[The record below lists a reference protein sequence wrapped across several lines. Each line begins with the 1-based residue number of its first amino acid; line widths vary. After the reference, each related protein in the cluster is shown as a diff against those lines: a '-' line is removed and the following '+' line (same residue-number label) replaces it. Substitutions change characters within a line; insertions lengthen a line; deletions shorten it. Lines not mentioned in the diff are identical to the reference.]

1 MKLIKTFEQFKKTG
15 LEYKFK
21 NITTD
26 DIRNLIISGGFVYA
40 TKVPGFP
47 NNDPDAKLKPISVD
61 DDGLITVEFEDSI
74 YEIEIKKLDK
84 IDKIELNEEISAKKA
99 LTVGAVAG
107 LMGLGLYRGIDTYNN
122 AKKSDTEVVSGRTF
136 KQYQLTSNGEFF
148 DINISDDF
156 IICAEWSVSS
166 GSGKHRTTKHYTSVT
181 VAEGTKEI
189 WVDTKFFDT
198 GNRTFASLKELKNGK
213 KIKLIDLD
221 IVDDEPTFTLY
232 KGGFLS
238 DLDYIIVN
246 KNHKLGEEFEIEGIW
261 GSFICDEIKHNVYL
275 FWSATGSGKFG
286 GGGAGSSY

>member
-1 MKLIKTFEQFKKTG
+1 MKWIKKFESFSK
-15 LEYKFK
+15 YK
-21 NITTD
+21 NITVE
-26 DIRNLIISGGFVYA
+26 DIRKAVHSGGKIFA
-40 TKVPGFP
+40 TKIKDFP
-47 NNDPDAKLKPISVD
+47 DNNPDLPLTPLSVD
-61 DDGLITVEFEDSI
+61 DSGLVTVRGDRADFEIQLDQI
-74 YEIEIKKLDK
+74 DK
-84 IDKIELNEEISAKKA
+84 IDLNEEISAKKA

-107 LMGLGLYRGIDTYNN
+107 LMGLGLYRGIDTYDN

-136 KQYQLTSNGEFF
+136 NQYQLTSNGEFF

-166 GSGKHRTTKHYTSVT
+166 GSGKHRTTEYYTSVT

-198 GNRTFASLKELKNGK
+198 GNSTFVSLKELKNGK
-213 KIKLIDLD
+213 KLKLIDLD

-246 KNHKLGEEFEIEGIW
+246 KNHKSGEEFEIEGTW